1 MSLFYYYHMK
11 FLSLRKY
18 IFTNFIVVWFYI
30 FLYIIYDSIKHII
43 ISRTYIYSDNK
54 IVWGLMTYICFL
66 ILGCLIIFAILEI
79 LIRFLIV
86 KNFPNFKLNLK
97 ITMPKFAIIIYNI
110 IFSIG
115 FISACILFLIA
126 LPFLIKAQ

>member
-1 MSLFYYYHMK
+1 MK

-79 LIRFLIV
+79 LIRFLIT
-86 KNFPNFKLNLK
+86 KNSPDFKLNLK
-97 ITMPKFAIIIYNI
+97 IEMPKFVISIYNI

-115 FISACILFLIA
+115 FVSACVLFLIA
-126 LPFLIKAQ
+126 LPFLIKAII

>member
-1 MSLFYYYHMK
+1 MSLYYYCRMK

-18 IFTNFIVVWFYI
+18 IFSNFIALWFYI
-30 FLYIIYDSIKHII
+30 FLYIIYDSVKHII
-43 ISRTYIYSDNK
+43 ISRAYIYSDDK

-79 LIRFLIV
+79 LIRFLIA
-86 KNFPNFKLNLK
+86 KNFPNFKLILK
-97 ITMPKFAIIIYNI
+97 IKMPKFVIIIYNI

-115 FISACILFLIA
+115 FISACVLFLIA
-126 LPFLIKAQ
+126 LPFLI